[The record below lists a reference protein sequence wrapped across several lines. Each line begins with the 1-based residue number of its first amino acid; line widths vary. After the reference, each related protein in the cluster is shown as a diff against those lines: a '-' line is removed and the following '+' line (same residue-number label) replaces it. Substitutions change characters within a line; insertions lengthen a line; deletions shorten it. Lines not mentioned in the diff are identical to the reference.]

1 MAGTAKIQ
9 QFTAAQIAREQQGG
23 VLILDTRA
31 AEVFASAHIRG
42 ALQLGLMG
50 PFASWAAILIAP
62 KQKLLIVAQDEASAQ
77 EAQVR
82 LARVGLEHITGF
94 TLADEKEWRRHEI
107 GTATLPICECKE
119 AWRNQQQGRTP
130 QIIDVRSPA
139 EWLTGHLPG
148 AISVPLPKLNAE
160 VASIDFTKPS
170 LVYCREGYRATTA
183 ASVLL
188 RRNVRDVGIVI
199 DGMEWI
205 NRPQACSM
213 APYTPS
219 DVSKRAPWYL
229 TEANN
234 QKTSGRQ
241 QTR

>member
-1 MAGTAKIQ
+1 MAGTPKIQ
-9 QFTAAQIAREQQGG
+9 QFRAAQIAREQQSG

-31 AEVFASAHIRG
+31 AEAFASAHIRG

-62 KQKLLIVAQDEASAQ
+62 KQKLLIVAQDGASAQ
-77 EAQVR
+77 EAQIR

-94 TLADEKEWRRHEI
+94 TLADEEQWREHGI
-107 GTATLPICECKE
+107 GVATLPICGWRE
-119 AWRNQQQGRTP
+119 AWRNQQQGRTS

-148 AISVPLPKLNAE
+148 AISVPLLKLSAD
-160 VASIDFTKPS
+160 VASIDFAKPS
-170 LVYCREGYRATTA
+170 LVYCREVYRATTA

-199 DGMEWI
+199 DAIEWI
-205 NRPQACSM
+205 DRLEACSV
-213 APYTPS
+213 APDRPS
-219 DVSKRAPWYL
+219 DGL
-229 TEANN
+229 EA
-234 QKTSGRQ
+234 SSLVHL
-241 QTR
+241 